1 VNDGFKKFLTA
12 SEKNRTDAL
21 LAAAQ
26 RLGANAQY
34 VEKDFWV
41 CWTLDVLYHGLPSGG
56 PRLLFKGGTSLS
68 KGYGLINRF
77 SEDIDITAFR
87 QDLNQAASAEEL
99 EKLNKT
105 KRQQKLDAIRDAC
118 RTWVQG
124 ALRQGV
130 AQRIVEYVGEAGRVE
145 LEDTDRDGQTLLV
158 FYPSIVRTEADY
170 VRPAVRIEC
179 GAKSALDPHAETTIR
194 PYVADEV
201 ADLKI
206 SVPKVTTIEPTRSF
220 WDKAVIAHGL
230 RRWFERRGELR
241 QEGQRISRH
250 YYDLH
255 CLLNS
260 AAGRAALAAE
270 NLAIDCV
277 RHARLFFDR
286 PDFDLASAQ
295 PGSWAIEPSVAM
307 LERLQADYAKTMAM
321 IFGTA
326 PKFEEIMASVKKI
339 NDSINKTASSAA

>member
-1 VNDGFKKFLTA
+1 VNDGFKKFLAA
-12 SEKNRTDAL
+12 SEKNRADAF
-21 LAAAQ
+21 LAASQ

-87 QDLNQAASAEEL
+87 EDLKQAASEEEL
-99 EKLNKT
+99 EQLSNN

-118 RTWVQG
+118 RAWVQG
-124 ALRQGV
+124 VLREGV
-130 AQRIVEYVGEAGRVE
+130 TQRVVEYAGEAGRVE
-145 LEDTDRDGQTLLV
+145 IDDTDHDGQTLLV
-158 FYPSIVRTEADY
+158 FYPSIVRKESDY
-170 VRPAVRIEC
+170 ARPAVRIEC
-179 GAKSALDPHAETTIR
+179 GAKSALDPHGETTIR
-194 PYVADEV
+194 PYIAEEV

-206 SVPKVTTIEPTRSF
+206 SVPKVTTIESTRSF

-260 AAGRAALAAE
+260 AAGDAALVAE

-277 RHARLFFDR
+277 RHAKLFFDR

-295 PGSWAIEPSVAM
+295 RGSWAIEPSVGM
-307 LERLQADYAKTMAM
+307 LERLQADYAKTIPM

-326 PKFEEIMASVKKI
+326 PKFEEMMASMKKI
-339 NDSINKTASSAA
+339 NDSINQK